1 HFPTI
6 GRIGLDGTVTHLQT
20 LPSASYSTHAIST
33 GGFVVGATYEY
44 GSDVSPAGWTR
55 GSLWGSG
62 DGVQWKKLL
71 DVPQLSSTDDVRTD
85 VYWELATGELVV
97 SVRNAA
103 GFGPGGRG
111 YMLLHTT
118 RQ

>member
-1 HFPTI
+1 VAH
-6 GRIGLDGTVTHLQT
+6 HLP
-20 LPSASYSTHAIST
+20 LPSASYSTHAISS
-33 GGFVVGATYEY
+33 GGLVVGTTYEVDN
-44 GSDVSPAGWTR
+44 DVSPAGWTR

-71 DVPQLSSTDDVRTD
+71 DVPRLASTGDVRMD

-111 YMLLHTT
+111 YMLLHTM